1 MVMGFALTK
10 FARTAFTLVEIMIAV
25 AVIVLLVAIAIPG
38 FLRARKRSQVAEIHN
53 DLRLIDPAV
62 KSGNQVDR
70 KSPLPATA
78 SYV

>member
-1 MVMGFALTK
+1 MVMDFALTK

-25 AVIVLLVAIAIPG
+25 AVIALLVAIAIPAIAIPG

-62 KSGNQVDR
+62 DR
-70 KSPLPATA
+70 CAT
-78 SYV
+78 

>member
-62 KSGNQVDR
+62 ER
-70 KSPLPATA
+70 CAT
-78 SYV
+78 

>member
-1 MVMGFALTK
+1 MGSGRALLMGFALTK

-62 KSGNQVDR
+62 GR
-70 KSPLPATA
+70 CAT
-78 SYV
+78 

>member
-1 MVMGFALTK
+1 M
-10 FARTAFTLVEIMIAV
+10 LVEIMIAV

-62 KSGNQVDR
+62 ER
-70 KSPLPATA
+70 CAT
-78 SYV
+78 